1 MKVRL
6 YKFIVWV
13 WLCIANLNAQIPNLN
28 AVDRLDLVSWNI
40 EWFGDPNNGPSN
52 DATQLNNVTKILK
65 DINVDVIGL
74 CEVSNSNYWQLLKT
88 NLQDYQ
94 GVISTWDQP
103 QKTALLF
110 KKSQFK
116 LVYQKHILEK
126 YDYEFASGRLPLE
139 VCLEV
144 IDESLNID
152 TLYFWVIHLK
162 ANTGSTSS
170 KIESYNRRNSAS
182 TLLKSHVSSTC
193 KRWPGFVIGDWND
206 DFDKSIVTGYKTPFE
221 SWIKDTV
228 NTFVP
233 TYKLSLSG
241 QKSTVSYSEM
251 IDHIACSAN
260 AKNNCVQDSTS
271 VLSATSWVTSYG
283 SSTSD
288 HYPVYA
294 RFDFAKDNNQTN
306 GLISEF
312 KKVSST
318 AFWNGEKLVINT
330 LHPEEQLARVFSSD
344 GKLLFEGKVSDFIP
358 RKQSVICVVLSTLS
372 DSTVK
377 PSWIFIP

>member
-1 MKVRL
+1 MRFI
-6 YKFIVWV
+6 KFLVWS
-13 WLCIANLNAQIPNLN
+13 WLGIANLSAQIPNLD

-40 EWFGDPNNGPSN
+40 EWFGDPTNGPSN
-52 DATQLNNVTKILK
+52 EVTQLNNVTKILK
-65 DINVDVIGL
+65 DINVDIIGL
-74 CEVSNSNYWQLLKT
+74 CEVSNPNYWQLLKT
-88 NLQDYQ
+88 NLPSYQ

-103 QKTALLF
+103 QKTALLY

-144 IDESLNID
+144 IDKSLNID

-162 ANTGSTSS
+162 ANTGSTSA

-182 TLLKSHVSSTC
+182 ILLKSHVLSTC
-193 KRWPGFVIGDWND
+193 KKWPGFVIGDWND

-221 SWIKDTV
+221 SWIKDTA

-271 VLSATSWVTSYG
+271 VLYSTSWVTSYG

-288 HYPVYA
+288 HYPVYG
-294 RFDFAKDNNQTN
+294 RFDFVKDKNETN
-306 GLISEF
+306 GLMPLFPKESNT
-312 KKVSST
+312 V
-318 AFWNGEKLVINT
+318 FWNGEKLVVHNLPPNI
-330 LHPEEQLARVFSSD
+330 QFARIFSSD
-344 GKLLFEGKVSDFIP
+344 GKLLFEGNLSDFKP
-358 RKQSVICVVLSTLS
+358 MGQSLVCVVFNLDDTLR
-372 DSTVK
+372 VK